1 MANNQY
7 DSFKDFFNQQ
17 VRNFREASI
26 PAKVLRKAVIDAA
39 GETKG
44 RIENKGI
51 KSDGTSMDPYST
63 NPFARPS
70 GLRGTGKVKKY
81 PGGYK
86 EFRDSKGRQTA
97 HRDLNLSGDMWRSW
111 RPFAVDQQSWGAGF
125 TSPKM
130 AERANFQE
138 SGSKGAQG
146 PVFSQTNQEI
156 QDTLRAIDAE
166 AIRFLSQ

>member
-7 DSFKDFFNQQ
+7 DSFKDFFTQQ
-17 VRNFREASI
+17 VRNFKEASV
-26 PAKVLRKAVIDAA
+26 PAKVLRQAVIDAA

-51 KSDGTSMDPYST
+51 KSDGTQMAPYST
-63 NPFARPS
+63 NPLYRPS
-70 GLRGTGKVKKY
+70 GLRGDGPKKKY

-86 EFRDSKGRQTA
+86 EFREKKKRQTA
-97 HRDLNLSGDMWRSW
+97 HRDLSLSGDMWKSW
-111 RPFAVDQQSWGAGF
+111 RPFAVDQNAWGAGF

-130 AERANFQE
+130 QERANWQE
-138 SGSKGAQG
+138 EGSKGAQG

-156 QDTLRAIDAE
+156 QDTLRAIDIE
-166 AIRFLSQ
+166 AIRFLSR